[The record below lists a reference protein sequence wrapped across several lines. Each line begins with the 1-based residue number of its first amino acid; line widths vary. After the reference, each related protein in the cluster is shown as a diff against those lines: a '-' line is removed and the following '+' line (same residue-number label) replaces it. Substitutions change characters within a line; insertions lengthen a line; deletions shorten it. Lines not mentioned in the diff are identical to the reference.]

1 MPNVKFIRIS
11 FLISSFQL
19 WPWLWGWPRLS
30 WRHRRLWGILQ
41 EPSLRRQCWPQ
52 VIRSL
57 RLLHQEQE
65 LSGVSQLP
73 HPASSRQTE
82 DCQAFGGLTNSTQL
96 VQVQYSLLFF
106 GSVRSSRRDDLCPS
120 VCLSVTSA
128 LVWLEQSIFIFL
140 TKIFNLFSRISLS
153 SLSPNSQLSLG
164 SLGILRWKDGAY
176 NNSSCLLIYWP
187 LIGSGWPHPT

>member
-1 MPNVKFIRIS
+1 MTLALRLASTLLALSPAARNTS
-11 FLISSFQL
+11 GTSPTGSMLT
-19 WPWLWGWPRLS
+19 PGHPEPRT
-30 WRHRRLWGILQ
+30 
-41 EPSLRRQCWPQ
+41 PSPRAGTL
-52 VIRSL
+52 RSL
-57 RLLHQEQE
+57 SASALGVFQINWESSSLWRVRWHYTIGPGTI
-65 LSGVSQLP
+65 LSSV
-73 HPASSRQTE
+73 
-82 DCQAFGGLTNSTQL
+82 
-96 VQVQYSLLFF
+96 F
-106 GSVRSSRRDDLCPS
+106 GSVRSSRRDNLCPS